1 MQSGVWLQGA
11 RVQLMLLTWIG
22 FLILSVSGCES
33 EDVPTSPPQTWNGYT
48 VVIESRPPQVTAG
61 MNEFLVI
68 ANQAK
73 KPAHD
78 LVVSLRIGEEGR
90 WTQAIQDGHVGVY
103 RRAIGV
109 VDPSKDVLSVHL
121 RRGSEE
127 GVLQFPLQYAA
138 VAPKG

>member
-1 MQSGVWLQGA
+1 MQS
-11 RVQLMLLTWIG
+11 RSF
-22 FLILSVSGCES
+22 FLSCVALCAFLVGGCES

-48 VVIESRPPQVTAG
+48 IVIESRPPQVTAG

-68 ANQAK
+68 ANLEK

-109 VDPSKDVLSVHL
+109 RDPSKDVLSVHL

-127 GVLQFPLQYAA
+127 TVMNFPLQYAA
-138 VAPKG
+138 ATP